1 MDWQERHA
9 AKRTSPK
16 EAVARVPKGKH
27 IFIGSGAA
35 TPARL
40 VEELVAQAH
49 RFADNTIV
57 HMMTL
62 GPAPYVQ
69 AEYTDR
75 FRHNAFFI
83 GPNVREAVH
92 EGRADYTPVFLSQ
105 IPSLIRSRRMPVEVA
120 FVQTSPPDSFGFV
133 NLGVSVDIVLSAVQA
148 ADLVIAEINPEMPVI
163 HGAGFVSMDR
173 IHAWVLGENTLPDL
187 PREPLDDVAL
197 ELGRNVASLVDDG
210 STIQVGIGE
219 VPDACLK
226 ALDHTKDLGVWT
238 EMFSDGVVDLIES
251 GNVTGRY
258 KTIHPNKVSASFTFG
273 SKHLYEF
280 VDRNPIFTL
289 HPSDFINDPVR
300 IAHQHKMVAINSALQ
315 IDLTGQVCADSIGT
329 KFYSGIG
336 GQVDFIRGASMSP
349 DGTPIIALRSTAK
362 GGQVSRIVPV
372 LDQGAGVV
380 TSRGDVRFVVTEYGV
395 ADLQGRSIR
404 DRAMA
409 LISIAHPTF
418 HAELLDAG
426 KKRHYVFMDQIAPEL
441 AYPRQHEKRITV
453 PGAPPILLRPVRVT
467 DEAKLS
473 KLFYNLSDTTI
484 YKRWHHGLKQMPHRD
499 ILRYLAVDYAQH
511 MAVVVESKPAG
522 EESQLVGMG
531 SYHADPATN
540 YAETAFLIR
549 DDWQGRGLGTELLRH
564 LIDIARQNGIA
575 GFTAEILAGSQ
586 AMRHVFHKSGLEI
599 QSTLSD
605 GVYSLKMDLLEGE
618 RKNAGRKRE
627 GKHESTAETWPPE

>member
-1 MDWQERHA
+1 MDWQERYA
-9 AKRTSPK
+9 AKRTSA
-16 EAVARVPKGKH
+16 EQAVARVPKGKH

-35 TPARL
+35 TPVRL
-40 VEELVAQAH
+40 VEELVAQAR

-69 AEYTDR
+69 PQYSDR

-105 IPSLIRSRRMPVEVA
+105 IPPLIRSRRMPVEVA

-133 NLGVSVDIVLSAVQA
+133 NLGVSVDIVLSAIQA

-163 HGAGFVSMDR
+163 HGAGFVPMDR

-187 PREPLDDVAL
+187 PRQPLDEIAL
-197 ELGRNVASLVDDG
+197 ELGRNVASLVGDG

-226 ALDHTKDLGVWT
+226 ALDHRKDLGVWT
-238 EMFSDGVVDLIES
+238 EMFSDGVVDLIEN

-273 SKHLYEF
+273 SRHLYEF
-280 VDRNPIFTL
+280 VDRNPIFTM

-300 IAHQHKMVAINSALQ
+300 IAQQHKMVAINSALQ

-349 DGTPIIALRSTAK
+349 AGTPIIALRSTAR
-362 GGQVSRIVPV
+362 GGEVSRIVAV
-372 LDQGAGVV
+372 LDPGAGVV

-404 DRAMA
+404 DRALA
-409 LISIAHPTF
+409 LMSIAHPSF
-418 HAELLDAG
+418 RRELLDAG
-426 KKRHYVFMDQIAPEL
+426 KKRHYVFMDQIALEL
-441 AYPRQHEKRITV
+441 TYPRQHEKRISI

-473 KLFYNLSDTTI
+473 DLFYSLSDATI
-484 YKRWHHGLKQMPHRD
+484 YRRWHQGLKQMPHRD
-499 ILRYLAVDYAQH
+499 ILRYLEVDYAQH
-511 MAVVVESKPAG
+511 MAVVIESQLEG
-522 EESQLVGMG
+522 EESQLLGMG
-531 SYHADPATN
+531 SYHTDPATS

-549 DDWQGRGLGTELLRH
+549 DDWQGRGLGTALLLH
-564 LIDIARQNGIA
+564 LIDIARKNGIA
-575 GFTAEILAGSQ
+575 GFTAEILADNRT
-586 AMRHVFHKSGLEI
+586 MRHVFHKAGLEI

-605 GVYSLKMDLLEGE
+605 GVYSLRMDLLEQD
-618 RKNAGRKRE
+618 
-627 GKHESTAETWPPE
+627 GKSASPKLKLDPE